1 MRKIIKRI
9 ASIVAAIS
17 VMSLTSLTAFAYG
30 ESPDFTKDS
39 YNSSNIFASI
49 GYYGQCTWYA
59 YGRASE
65 VNNKS
70 YPFKWDAA
78 KWYYFAQSSDEFEVG
93 SEPRANSIAVW
104 SYYDSGHV
112 AYVEDY
118 DGVNVTISE
127 ANNNHAIDY
136 KSYSLSTGINQYDGI
151 KTYTKEGMVTRYSK
165 GRFLGYIYLGD
176 LEETSSDVDLVTKDN
191 FSSLEENSN
200 LEDNN
205 EQLKEDNKKE
215 AKNESVIIYSKDGYY
230 SQYSL
235 SDDLII
241 QSKAVILELPQWIID
256 IWRL

>member
-17 VMSLTSLTAFAYG
+17 VMSLTSLTTFAYG
-30 ESPDFTKDS
+30 ESPDFNKDS

-165 GRFLGYIYLGD
+165 GTLLGYIYLGN
-176 LEETSSDVDLVTKDN
+176 LEETSSDVDLVTKADL
-191 FSSLEENSN
+191 SSLEEN
-200 LEDNN
+200 N
-205 EQLKEDNKKE
+205 EQFKEANKKE

-241 QSKAVILELPQWIID
+241 HSKAVILELPQ
-256 IWRL
+256 

>member
-9 ASIVAAIS
+9 ASIVAYVS
-17 VMSLTSLTAFAYG
+17 LMSLTSLTTFAYG
-30 ESPDFTKDS
+30 ESPDFNKDS

-104 SYYDSGHV
+104 SYYNSGHV

-165 GRFLGYIYLGD
+165 GTLLGYIYLGNI
-176 LEETSSDVDLVTKDN
+176 EETSSDVDLITNDDLP
-191 FSSLEENSN
+191 S

-205 EQLKEDNKKE
+205 EQLKEDNKKK

-241 QSKAVILELPQWIID
+241 QSKAVILELPQ
-256 IWRL
+256 